1 MPRKKPPK
9 HLGSLL
15 PKVDF
20 PQMWLLL
27 LADVRRYEIGA
38 FRVEPVRIYDFS
50 WEIAQVLV

>member
-1 MPRKKPPK
+1 
-9 HLGSLL
+9 
-15 PKVDF
+15 
-20 PQMWLLL
+20 MWLLL